1 MSTVLKIISG
11 LGISLGSL
19 VSYLP
24 QFYNI
29 VKYGNV
35 DGISEPS
42 LILMNLG
49 MMCLCMNSL
58 IFSWSYFF
66 CMEDI
71 SHDIYSNFSSSSLY
85 YRNLQEESVRNLDAG
100 ECLGNLLPFISIAL
114 AWSMV
119 LVYYILFIIYK
130 FKKREKRILSGLH
143 YMFTYVIFLILV
155 IGLAL
160 GEKLY
165 HNEQFFITY
174 ANVLG
179 IASAVLNGLVYLPQ
193 IYLLFRL
200 KNSGNVSLLMYIIQ
214 TPGNIVIILLH
225 AFLYHSS
232 ISTWITYLVVFI
244 EQFIILL
251 LMLYYKYR
259 SRLFREVEYV

>member
-1 MSTVLKIISG
+1 MATALKIVSG

-19 VSYLP
+19 VSYVP

-29 VKYGNV
+29 IKYGNV
-35 DGISEPS
+35 EGISEPS

-71 SHDIYSNFSSSSLY
+71 SHDIPFQNNSITNY
-85 YRNLQEESVRNLDAG
+85 QVKNLDGG

-114 AWSMV
+114 AWTMV
-119 LVYYILFIIYK
+119 LVYYIIFIIYK
-130 FKKREKRILSGLH
+130 FRKREKRILSGLH

-193 IYLLFRL
+193 IYLLFKL
-200 KNSGNVSLLMYIIQ
+200 KNSGNVSLLMYVIQ
-214 TPGNIVIILLH
+214 TPGNIVIIVCH
-225 AFLYHSS
+225 AFIYHSS
-232 ISTWITYLVVFI
+232 VSTWITYLVVFI

-251 LMLYYKYR
+251 LMLYYRYR
-259 SRLFREVEYV
+259 NRIFREVEYV